1 MEPERDNDVQR
12 SVQRF
17 NPTLVALLVGVLV
30 FLLLLWFFTGRSNPD
45 QDKVT
50 NPQISQ
56 AEESDLGK
64 RCSSRAT
71 YDLIKSELFR
81 RAVQARGGDT
91 GELGPVAAA
100 AVVRMDNAVMEGED
114 RASGTINCSGSL
126 SLDLPPNVA
135 VAGGAR
141 SIMADV
147 DYAIDRNG
155 SLARLGNIDAFV
167 ASLATL
173 TEVAQP
179 PAAADGNAL
188 VPEQPEANVAAS
200 VSANVQPGPATHY
213 PGRPSFD
220 CSKAGTPGE
229 IAVCS
234 DAGLSAID
242 VNMSTQYRRA
252 LTTASQTQLRQL
264 ETTRDR
270 FLAYRDRCPN
280 RQCIADAYLGRMRE
294 IRDIMEGR
302 LQPQR

>member
-1 MEPERDNDVQR
+1 MEPDRDNDVQQ

-30 FLLLLWFFTGRSNPD
+30 LVLLLWFLTGRSNPD
-45 QDKVT
+45 QDKVA

-71 YDLIKSELFR
+71 YDLIKGELFR
-81 RAVQARGGDT
+81 RAVQARGGDA

-100 AVVRMDNAVMEGED
+100 AVVRMNNAVMEGED
-114 RASGTINCSGSL
+114 QASGTVNCSGSL
-126 SLDLPPNVA
+126 SLDLPPGVA
-135 VAGGAR
+135 VAGGAH

-155 SLARLGNIDAFV
+155 SLARLGNIDALV

-173 TEVAQP
+173 TQVAQP
-179 PAAADGNAL
+179 PVAEDNVIA
-188 VPEQPEANVAAS
+188 PEQPDANVAAS
-200 VSANVQPGPATHY
+200 VSANVQPGPATRY

-220 CSKAGTPGE
+220 CSKASTPGE
-229 IAVCS
+229 AAVCS
-234 DAGLSAID
+234 DSGLSALD
-242 VNMSTQYRRA
+242 LNMSTQYRRA
-252 LTTASQTQLRQL
+252 LAAASSQQKQALQS
-264 ETTRDR
+264 TRDR
-270 FLAYRDRCPN
+270 FLAYRDHCSN
-280 RQCIADAYLGRMRE
+280 RQCIADAYVGRMRE

-302 LQPQR
+302 WQPPR